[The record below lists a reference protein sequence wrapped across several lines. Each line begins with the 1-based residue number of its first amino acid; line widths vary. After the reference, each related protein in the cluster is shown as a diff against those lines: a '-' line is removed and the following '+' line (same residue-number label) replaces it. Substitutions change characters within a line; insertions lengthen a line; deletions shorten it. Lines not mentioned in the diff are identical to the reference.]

1 MVAGFGDGREDEGEC
16 ERSLTSGKSRPPR
29 TARARQSREIF
40 APPGHAENADKTAAT
55 RTGIEHKVSPGAG
68 IIRQMRKTRR
78 NISRDAGE
86 CRLLQKGR
94 PVSL

>member
-1 MVAGFGDGREDEGEC
+1 MVDGFGDGREDDGEC
-16 ERSLTSGKSRPPR
+16 ERSLTSGKSRA
-29 TARARQSREIF
+29 ARARRSRESF
-40 APPGHAENADKTAAT
+40 ASLGHAENTDKTAAT
-55 RTGIEHKVSPGAG
+55 RMGIELKLSPGAG